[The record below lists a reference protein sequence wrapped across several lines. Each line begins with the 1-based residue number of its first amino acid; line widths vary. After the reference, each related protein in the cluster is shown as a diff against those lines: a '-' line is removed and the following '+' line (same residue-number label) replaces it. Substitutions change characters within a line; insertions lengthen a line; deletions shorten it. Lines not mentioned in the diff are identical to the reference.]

1 MCGGIAAE
9 GVTTGRIPGVADGAS
24 EPPEPEPE
32 PVPEL
37 AGDGGVKSGGV
48 SASGASAG
56 DVGVSGTEKQNTKA
70 C

>member
-9 GVTTGRIPGVADGAS
+9 GVRTGRIPGVADGAS
-24 EPPEPEPE
+24 EPPE

-56 DVGVSGTEKQNTKA
+56 DVGVSGTENRIRKFVRH
-70 C
+70 